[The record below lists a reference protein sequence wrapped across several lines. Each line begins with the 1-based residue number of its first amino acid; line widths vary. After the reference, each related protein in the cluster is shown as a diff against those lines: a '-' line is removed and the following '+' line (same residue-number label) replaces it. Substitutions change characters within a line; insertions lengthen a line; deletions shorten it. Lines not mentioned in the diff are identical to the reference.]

1 MLKAIKSAV
10 KTAIF
15 KLEYLLFVKIVKGR
29 NAWRLFDKAGIEG
42 FGVNLIRL
50 YFPVYYDNKKRRD
63 SFSAPVKT
71 QFTGLLIATKDK
83 YQLNAAIASNVEQIL
98 RLPIQE
104 EDPTLP
110 YLDNYYFGVFDAA
123 VLGAIM
129 QTFKPAK
136 IVEIGSGIST
146 RYMKLYKDRFALDT
160 KISCIDPYPRAEID
174 NVADLIIRQPFEN
187 IINDS
192 SLTLQSADI
201 LFLDGS
207 HYVFQGNDT
216 LLFFFNF
223 LPSVPKGVIIHIH
236 DIYLPFDYPENV
248 SRQLWTEQ
256 YILAALMLGGF
267 NGFEVVYPAYYM
279 SQNDAVVINTL
290 KQANAKLK
298 DKNFNLNIDHT
309 AGFSFW
315 MKRT

>member
-1 MLKAIKSAV
+1 MLTALKSAV
-10 KTAIF
+10 KKVIF
-15 KLEYLLFVKIVKGR
+15 KLEYFLFVKIIKGR
-29 NAWRLFDKAGIEG
+29 NAWHIFDKAGIEG
-42 FGVNLIRL
+42 FGVNLVRL
-50 YFPVYYDNKKRRD
+50 YFPIYYDKKTARD
-63 SFSAPVKT
+63 SFSEPVKA
-71 QFTGLLIATKDK
+71 QFTNLLMATRDK
-83 YQLNAAIASNVEQIL
+83 YPLNAAVLSNVEQIL
-98 RLPIQE
+98 LLSVQE
-104 EDPTLP
+104 EQPTLP

-123 VLGAIM
+123 VLGAVM

-136 IVEIGSGIST
+136 IIEIGSGIST

-160 KISCIDPYPRAEID
+160 KIICIDPYPRAEIGD
-174 NVADLIIRQPFEN
+174 VADVIIRQPFEN

-192 SLTLQSADI
+192 LLTLQSGDV

-207 HYVFQGNDT
+207 HYTFQGNDT

-223 LPSVPKGVIIHIH
+223 LPSVPKGIIIHIH

-279 SQNDAVVINTL
+279 SQNDAAVINTL
-290 KQANAKLK
+290 QHANAILK
-298 DKNFNLNIDHT
+298 EKNFNLNIDHT